1 MNEDRKGKIPSSGR
15 SVNMTDEGV
24 GREKEDKEGNEK
36 IRGEQGEGRCGVMR
50 VEDTLE
56 TEESE
61 GLFGD
66 SVNLDVSGQD
76 KRYSEEYG
84 GV

>member
-1 MNEDRKGKIPSSGR
+1 
-15 SVNMTDEGV
+15 MTDEGV
-24 GREKEDKEGNEK
+24 GREKEDKEGNQE
-36 IRGEQGEGRCGVMR
+36 ICGEQGEGRCGVMR

-61 GLFGD
+61 GLLGG
-66 SVNLDVSGQD
+66 SVNLDVSGRD